1 MMVTKGKKDRNRVG
15 KKEIGPAEEVGS
27 PIRTETSGW
36 KWEQKFFTLD
46 SLNFFFVLIIL
57 INVSIKL
64 NPDFK

>member
-1 MMVTKGKKDRNRVG
+1 MIVTKGKKDRNRVA

-27 PIRTETSGW
+27 TIRTETSGW
-36 KWEQKFFTLD
+36 KWELKFFTLD

-64 NPDFK
+64 NPDLK